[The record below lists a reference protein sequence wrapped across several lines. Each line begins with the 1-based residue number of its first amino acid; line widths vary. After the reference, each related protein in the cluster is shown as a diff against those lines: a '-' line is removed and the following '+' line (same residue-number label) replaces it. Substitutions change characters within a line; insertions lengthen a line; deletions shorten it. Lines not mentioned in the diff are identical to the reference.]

1 LLRTSSGNDIQ
12 QNLFPLQ
19 IEIIRKNGFGFWIFS
34 VWSYI
39 LATIDMSATTRKATP
54 VHSRSPVRKYTIAA
68 TIIAGIRTKNSFIR
82 IIIIRPTMTRAISKG
97 MFNQLRFK
105 LLRIEYITAIN
116 IAKFM
121 S

>member
-1 LLRTSSGNDIQ
+1 MELYFGYYRYERNYKEGNSRPQQVTSKEVHDSGNNYCGN
-12 QNLFPLQ
+12 QNQ
-19 IEIIRKNGFGFWIFS
+19 
-34 VWSYI
+34 
-39 LATIDMSATTRKATP
+39 
-54 VHSRSPVRKYTIAA
+54 
-68 TIIAGIRTKNSFIR
+68 NSFIR